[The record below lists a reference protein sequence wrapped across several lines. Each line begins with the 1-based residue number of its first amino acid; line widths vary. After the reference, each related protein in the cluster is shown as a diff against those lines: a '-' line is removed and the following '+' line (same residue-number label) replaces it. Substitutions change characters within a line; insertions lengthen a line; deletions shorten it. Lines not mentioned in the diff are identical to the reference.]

1 MSASIYSLDTSNN
14 MMLPQSAGNNLT
26 NEFTQIV
33 PQLEEQIWTSQAKF
47 ELQAN
52 NMIMTNI
59 RVFDTPVEFEQH
71 SNILNQYVVRDNQHA
86 IIVDN
91 AIPSIGFQKYANAR

>member
-1 MSASIYSLDTSNN
+1 
-14 MMLPQSAGNNLT
+14 ML
-26 NEFTQIV
+26 
-33 PQLEEQIWTSQAKF
+33 
-47 ELQAN
+47 
-52 NMIMTNI
+52 MTNI
-59 RVFDTPVEFEQH
+59 RVFDKPIEFEQH